1 VKAVAVDYGEARMGL
16 AGTDA
21 LGMLAHPVE
30 TVAGRP
36 WPEAARRIA
45 AVVEARGAEVVVMG
59 LPVRMDGTEGT
70 AAEKVRRFAEEL
82 GRHLAAGV
90 RIEYQDEYGSTL
102 EAAADLRA
110 SGRKARRQR
119 PVIDQAAAV
128 VILREWLEARRVRE
142 GFD

>member
-1 VKAVAVDYGEARMGL
+1 
-16 AGTDA
+16 
-21 LGMLAHPVE
+21 
-30 TVAGRP
+30 
-36 WPEAARRIA
+36 
-45 AVVEARGAEVVVMG
+45 MG

-82 GRHLAAGV
+82 ARHLGAGV

-128 VILREWLEARRVRE
+128 VILRDWLEARRVRE
-142 GFD
+142 GLE

>member
-1 VKAVAVDYGEARMGL
+1 
-16 AGTDA
+16 
-21 LGMLAHPVE
+21 
-30 TVAGRP
+30 
-36 WPEAARRIA
+36 
-45 AVVEARGAEVVVMG
+45 
-59 LPVRMDGTEGT
+59 MDGTEGT

-82 GRHLAAGV
+82 GRHLAVGV

-128 VILREWLEARRVRE
+128 VILRDWLEARRVRE
-142 GFD
+142 GLE